1 MTNQPTLSTLRRFF
15 RILHTDRKEIGYIY
29 VYAIFA
35 GLINLSLP
43 LGIQAIL
50 NIIQGGAV
58 SSSWWLLI
66 VGVTLGTLFA
76 GLLVVMQM
84 TVSETL
90 QRRLFTRVS
99 FDFAKRLPHLQTEA
113 VRNEHLP
120 EVANRFF
127 DTLTLQKGLPKLLID
142 LSTALMQII
151 FGLLL
156 LSFYHPL
163 FIFFGFLLLIL
174 LVLIF
179 RITGPTGLKTSLK
192 ESKYKYQVAYWL
204 EEIARTL
211 QTFKLAGSSD
221 LPLSRTD
228 IYVSNYLDAKRSH
241 FRILLIQ
248 YGSIVGFKTLIT
260 FALLSLGGWLVI
272 NNQINVGQ
280 FVAAEIIIIMILGS
294 SEKMIVTMDTVYDV
308 LTAIEKIGA
317 VTDLPIEN
325 EDGVNFSEMN
335 NGQGIKLDIKDL
347 SYHFGDPS
355 KPVLRGINLSIAS
368 GERLCIAGYNV
379 SGKTTLIQIISC
391 FLSDFKGAVLY
402 NGVPRNN
409 FNQTSLRS
417 AIGDYSV
424 EEDIFKGTIHD
435 NIALG
440 YTHIRFEDIVKT
452 CEAVG
457 LMGFIRSLPQ
467 GFDTFLLPAGKTLP
481 RSIISKI
488 ILARGILNNPQLLA
502 IEELMANLGYADR
515 ILISDLLTDKSQ
527 KWTLIAVTD
536 DPVLASRCD
545 RIVLMKEGQIIEEG
559 SFEQIQKS
567 IHFNKIFKTFNEI

>member
-1 MTNQPTLSTLRRFF
+1 MTSQPTLSTLQRFF

-50 NIIQGGAV
+50 NILQGGAV

-66 VGVTLGTLFA
+66 LVVTLGTFFA

-99 FDFAKRLPHLQTEA
+99 FDFAKRLPNLQTEA
-113 VRNEHLP
+113 VRHEHLP

-127 DTLTLQKGLPKLLID
+127 DTLTLQKGLPKMLID
-142 LSTALMQII
+142 LSTALMQIV

-174 LVLIF
+174 LILIF
-179 RITGPTGLKTSLK
+179 RFTGPNGLKTSLK
-192 ESKYKYQVAYWL
+192 ESKYKYDVAYWL

-211 QTFKLAGSSD
+211 QTFKIAGTSD

-228 IYVSNYLDAKRSH
+228 KYVSNYLDAKRSH

-280 FVAAEIIIIMILGS
+280 FVAAEIIIIMILSS

-317 VTDLPIEN
+317 VTDLPIETN
-325 EDGVNFSEMN
+325 EGVDFAEMN
-335 NGQGIKLDIKDL
+335 MGQGIKLDIKDL
-347 SYHFGDPS
+347 NYHFGDDS
-355 KPVLRGINLSIAS
+355 KPILRGINLSIAS
-368 GERLCIAGYNV
+368 HERLCIAGYNG

-391 FLSDFKGAVLY
+391 FLSDFKGSVLY

-409 FNQTSLRS
+409 FNQTSLRH
-417 AIGDYSV
+417 AIGDYSAQ
-424 EEDIFKGTIHD
+424 EDIFKGTIKE

-440 YTHIRFEDIVKT
+440 YPNISFDEIVKT
-452 CEAVG
+452 CESVG
-457 LMGFIRSLPQ
+457 LMGFISNLPQ

-481 RSIISKI
+481 RSVISKM
-488 ILARGILNNPQLLA
+488 ILARGILTNPQLFA
-502 IEELMANLGYADR
+502 VEEVMANLEYADR
-515 ILISDLLTDKSQ
+515 IRVADLLTDKS
-527 KWTLIAVTD
+527 KNWTLVAVTN

-545 RIVLMKEGQIIEEG
+545 RIVLMKDGQIIEEG
-559 SFEQIQKS
+559 SFDQIQKS
-567 IHFNKIFKTFNEI
+567 IHFNKIFKI

>member
-1 MTNQPTLSTLRRFF
+1 MTQQPTLSTLQRFF

-50 NIIQGGAV
+50 NILQGGAV

-66 VGVTLGTLFA
+66 AAVTLGTLFA

-99 FDFAKRLPHLQTEA
+99 FDFAKRLPKLHTEA
-113 VRNEHLP
+113 VRKEYLP

-127 DTLTLQKGLPKLLID
+127 DTLTLQKGLPKMLID

-163 FIFFGFLLLIL
+163 FIFFGFLLLVL
-174 LVLIF
+174 LILIF
-179 RITGPTGLKTSLK
+179 RFTGPIGLKTSLS
-192 ESKYKYQVAYWL
+192 ESKYKFNVAYWL

-211 QTFKLAGSSD
+211 QTFKLAGTSD
-221 LPLSRTD
+221 LPLKKTD
-228 IYVSNYLDAKRSH
+228 DYVSNYLDAKRSH

-248 YGSIVGFKTLIT
+248 YASVVGFKTLIT
-260 FALLSLGGWLVI
+260 FTLLSLGGWLVI

-280 FVAAEIIIIMILGS
+280 FVAAEIIIILILNS
-294 SEKMIVTMDTVYDV
+294 AEKMIVTMDTVYDV

-317 VTDLPIEN
+317 VTDIPIEN
-325 EDGVNFSEMN
+325 ENGVDFAQMN
-335 NGQGIKLDIKDL
+335 TGQGIKLDIKNL
-347 SYHFGDPS
+347 NYNFGDNS
-355 KPVLRGINLSIAS
+355 KSVLQGINLSVAS
-368 GERLCIAGYNV
+368 GEKLCIAGYNS

-391 FLSDFKGAVLY
+391 FFSDFKGEVLY
-402 NGVPRNN
+402 NGVPRKN
-409 FNQTSLRS
+409 FNQTSLRH
-417 AIGDYSV
+417 AIGDYSAQ
-424 EEDIFKGTIHD
+424 EDVFKGTIKE

-440 YTHIRFEDIVKT
+440 YGHIRFDDLVKT

-457 LMGFIRSLPQ
+457 LMGFIGSLPE
-467 GFDTFLLPAGKTLP
+467 GFDTLLLPAGKTLP
-481 RSIISKI
+481 RSVISKI
-488 ILARGILNNPQLLA
+488 ILARGILTNPQLLA
-502 IEELMANLGYADR
+502 IEEVMANLEYADR
-515 ILISDLLTDKSQ
+515 IRVADLLTDRAQ
-527 KWTLIAVTD
+527 KWTLVAVTN
-536 DPVLASRCD
+536 DPILASRCD
-545 RIVLMKEGQIIEEG
+545 RIVLMKGGQIIEEG
-559 SFEQIQKS
+559 NYEQIQKS
-567 IHFNKIFKTFNEI
+567 FHFEKIFRI

>member
-1 MTNQPTLSTLRRFF
+1 MTSQPTLSTLQRFF

-50 NIIQGGAV
+50 NILQGGVV

-66 VGVTLGTLFA
+66 GIVTLGTLFA
-76 GLLVVMQM
+76 GLLVIMQM

-99 FDFAKRLPHLQTEA
+99 FDFAKRLPNLQTEA

-127 DTLTLQKGLPKLLID
+127 DTLTLQKGMPKMLID

-163 FIFFGFLLLIL
+163 FIFFGLLLLIL
-174 LVLIF
+174 LILIF
-179 RITGPTGLKTSLK
+179 RITGPIGLTTSLK
-192 ESKYKYQVAYWL
+192 ESKYKYNVAYWL

-211 QTFKLAGSSD
+211 QTFKLAGMSD

-228 IYVSNYLDAKRSH
+228 DYVCNYLDAKRSH

-248 YGSIVGFKTLIT
+248 YVSIVGFKTLIT

-280 FVAAEIIIIMILGS
+280 FVAAEIIIIMILSS
-294 SEKMIVTMDTVYDV
+294 SEKMIVTMETVYDV

-317 VTDLPIEN
+317 VTDLPIES
-325 EDGVNFSEMN
+325 EVGVDFAEMN
-335 NGQGIKLDIKDL
+335 TGQGIKLDIKNL
-347 SYHFGDPS
+347 NYHFDDSS
-355 KPVLRGINLSIAS
+355 KPVLRGINLSIGA
-368 GERLCIAGYNV
+368 GEKLCIAGYNS

-391 FLSDFKGAVLY
+391 FLSDFEGVVLY
-402 NGVPRNN
+402 NGVPRKN
-409 FNQTSLRS
+409 FNQTSLRH
-417 AIGDYSV
+417 AIGDYSKQ
-424 EEDIFKGTIHD
+424 EDIFKGTIKE
-435 NIALG
+435 NIGLG
-440 YTHIRFEDIVKT
+440 YLNIRFDDIVNV

-457 LMGFIRSLPQ
+457 LMKFISTLPQ
-467 GFDTFLLPAGKTLP
+467 GLDTPLMPAGKTLP

-502 IEELMANLGYADR
+502 IEEIMANLEYADR
-515 ILISDLLTDKSQ
+515 IRIADLLTDKS
-527 KWTLIAVTD
+527 KNWTLVAVTN
-536 DPVLASRCD
+536 DPILASRCD
-545 RIVLMKEGQIIEEG
+545 RIVLMKEGQIIEQG
-559 SFEQIQKS
+559 NFEQIQKS
-567 IHFNKIFKTFNEI
+567 IHFNKIFKT

>member
-1 MTNQPTLSTLRRFF
+1 MTSQPTLSTLQRFF

-50 NIIQGGAV
+50 NILQGGAV

-66 VGVTLGTLFA
+66 LVVTLGTFFA

-99 FDFAKRLPHLQTEA
+99 FDFAKRLPNLQTEA
-113 VRNEHLP
+113 VRHEHLP

-127 DTLTLQKGLPKLLID
+127 DTLTLQKGLPKMLID
-142 LSTALMQII
+142 LSTALMQIV

-179 RITGPTGLKTSLK
+179 RLTGPNGLKTSLK
-192 ESKYKYQVAYWL
+192 ESKYKYNVAYWL

-211 QTFKLAGSSD
+211 QTFKLAGMSD
-221 LPLSRTD
+221 LPLSKTD
-228 IYVSNYLDAKRSH
+228 DYVSNYLDAKRSH

-280 FVAAEIIIIMILGS
+280 FVAAEIIIIMILSS

-317 VTDLPIEN
+317 VTDIPIES
-325 EDGVNFSEMN
+325 EKGVDFAEMN
-335 NGQGIKLDIKDL
+335 TGQGIKLDIKDL
-347 SYHFGDPS
+347 NYHFGDAS
-355 KPVLRGINLSIAS
+355 KPVLKGINLSVAS
-368 GERLCIAGYNV
+368 HERLCIAGYNG

-391 FLSDFKGAVLY
+391 FLSDFKGVVLY

-417 AIGDYSV
+417 AIGDYSAQ
-424 EEDIFKGTIHD
+424 EDIFKGTIKE

-440 YTHIRFEDIVKT
+440 YTNISFDEIVKT
-452 CEAVG
+452 CESVG
-457 LMGFIRSLPQ
+457 LMGFISNLPQ

-481 RSIISKI
+481 RSIISKM
-488 ILARGILNNPQLLA
+488 ILARGILTNPQLLA
-502 IEELMANLGYADR
+502 IEEVMANLEYADR
-515 ILISDLLTDKSQ
+515 IRVADLLTDKS
-527 KWTLIAVTD
+527 KNWTLVAVTN

-545 RIVLMKEGQIIEEG
+545 RIVLMKDGQIIEEG

-567 IHFNKIFKTFNEI
+567 IHFDKIFKM